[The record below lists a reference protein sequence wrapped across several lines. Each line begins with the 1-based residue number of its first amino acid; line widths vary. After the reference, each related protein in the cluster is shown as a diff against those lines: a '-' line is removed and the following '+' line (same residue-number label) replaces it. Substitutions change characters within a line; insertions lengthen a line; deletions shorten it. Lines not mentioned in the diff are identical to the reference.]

1 MINRRN
7 LLKLSLGSLSI
18 PLFAHASLKSARDK
32 SVFKMPDESHIHKRT
47 WMAFVANNNIWPS
60 KNIPQLKKD
69 LALLAITIAKYE
81 PVSILVASKDKAE
94 AKALITANPTNYP
107 IELIELTTDDFWLR
121 DTGPVFV
128 SDATNNLHAIDL
140 NFNGWGNKQTFSK
153 DKLVA
158 SFIAKQA
165 QAKQINTHLVLEGG
179 CFEVDGQGT
188 AIMTKSCIINENRN
202 PGLSLFEIE
211 TELKNLLGL
220 RKIIWLEGIKGK
232 DITDAHTDYYAKF
245 SRPGEVLVH
254 RDNSPDFYD
263 YELTRQNI
271 DILSSSTDADGNPL
285 KLTIMD
291 APEIFNEQFGI
302 DEFAPGYIGYYLCNG
317 AVIAQKFGDEKAD
330 KKAKKQLQ
338 AAFPDRIVEQITTDA
353 IASGGGTI
361 HCAVQQEPSMKMG

>member
-1 MINRRN
+1 
-7 LLKLSLGSLSI
+7 
-18 PLFAHASLKSARDK
+18 
-32 SVFKMPDESHIHKRT
+32 
-47 WMAFVANNNIWPS
+47 
-60 KNIPQLKKD
+60 
-69 LALLAITIAKYE
+69 
-81 PVSILVASKDKAE
+81 
-94 AKALITANPTNYP
+94 
-107 IELIELTTDDFWLR
+107 
-121 DTGPVFV
+121 
-128 SDATNNLHAIDL
+128 
-140 NFNGWGNKQTFSK
+140 
-153 DKLVA
+153 
-158 SFIAKQA
+158 
-165 QAKQINTHLVLEGG
+165 
-179 CFEVDGQGT
+179 
-188 AIMTKSCIINENRN
+188 MTKSCIINENRN

-317 AVIAQKFGDEKAD
+317 AVIAQKFGDENAD
-330 KKAKKQLQ
+330 KKAKKT
-338 AAFPDRIVEQITTDA
+338 AASSVSRP
-353 IASGGGTI
+353 
-361 HCAVQQEPSMKMG
+361 HC